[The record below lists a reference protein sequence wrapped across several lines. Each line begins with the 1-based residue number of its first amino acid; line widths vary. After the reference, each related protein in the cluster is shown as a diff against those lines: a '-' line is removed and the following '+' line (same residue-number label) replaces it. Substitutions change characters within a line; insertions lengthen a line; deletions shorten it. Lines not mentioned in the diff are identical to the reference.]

1 MSRKGVA
8 GCRFWKKDGLEGV
21 AHRQSAGP
29 QCYSGI
35 LYALEQ
41 GIGITQVGYMKML
54 LSDLAC
60 QLMYLVATLV
70 EQSFSSPAFFY
81 SYNPLSHRIW
91 FSKLAKNNI
100 YNDHGAIRTHKSLVP
115 KTNALTIR
123 PRGQTL

>member
-41 GIGITQVGYMKML
+41 GIDRHNASRIYMKIL

-60 QLMYLVATLV
+60 QLMYLVAILV
-70 EQSFSSPAFFY
+70 E
-81 SYNPLSHRIW
+81 
-91 FSKLAKNNI
+91 
-100 YNDHGAIRTHKSLVP
+100 
-115 KTNALTIR
+115 
-123 PRGQTL
+123 